1 MTASPG
7 IQPIDPTADGLPR
20 STARGRLFVG
30 TATAL
35 LFLAGALVYWLIIS
49 RDGQIVFLEV
59 CSTILFAILF
69 GWISFS
75 FSIASLGF
83 FVSIARV
90 FHKTKSPKQATH
102 HDADGSQQRTAVLM
116 PVYNESPE
124 SVFAGVKAM
133 FDSLIE
139 TGRSDEFDFF
149 ILSDSTR
156 YEVWLREEE
165 LWRKN
170 CQSANDQHSANP
182 CRIFYRHR
190 SKNTARKSGNIADFC
205 EHWGDRYQFMIILD
219 ADSLVEGKTMT
230 AMVDRISA
238 DQKLGILQVPPVPVG
253 RTSMFARIQQFAADV
268 YGPIYARGFS
278 TWAAGDGNYF
288 GHNAIIRV
296 DAFKRFCHLPVLPG
310 VAPLG
315 GEILSHDFVEAAL
328 MLKNGYR
335 VQIATDIE
343 GSYEE
348 CPTTIQDFAQRD
360 QRWCQGNMQHIAIML
375 GAGLKPFS
383 RLHFLTGIL
392 SYVSAPIW
400 IAFMFVTIAAL
411 IFHNS
416 SNFTEGYT
424 APLTAGLFIASMA
437 MLLIP
442 KLYGLLITA
451 IERKSRFGKSNALTL
466 TISVLLETFTS
477 ILMAPIFA
485 IYHSTFVTSVFT
497 GKSVQWKAQQRDEQG
512 VSWSEAAGNFWK
524 MTLIGVVT
532 TLLVAWLIPSLVFWY
547 GLFSAGLILSI
558 PLAMIVA
565 SSTVG
570 QKLQSLKILSTS
582 SELYPPP
589 ILSSRDDWQ
598 QRIKS
603 VPLDDHET
611 LFKRVLADEA
621 TMMSHCRML
630 YLTNNE
636 NAIAPETQA
645 WVEDVSASGNV
656 SSIPDVIRFKLLTNP
671 DALMAI
677 NEAFSTQARSAG
689 Q

>member
-1 MTASPG
+1 MNA
-7 IQPIDPTADGLPR
+7 
-20 STARGRLFVG
+20 RLFVG
-30 TATAL
+30 CASTL
-35 LFLAGALVYWLIIS
+35 LFLAGLLVYWLIINQ
-49 RDGQIVFLEV
+49 DGQIGFFEV
-59 CSTILFAILF
+59 CSAILFAILF

-83 FVSIARV
+83 LISIARL
-90 FHKTKSPKQATH
+90 FRKPKSTEQAIH
-102 HDADGSQQRTAVLM
+102 NYAVASQQRTAVLM

-133 FDSLIE
+133 FDSLTG
-139 TGRSDEFDFF
+139 TGRANEFDFF

-156 YEVWLREEE
+156 YDVWLQEEE

-170 CQSANDQHSANP
+170 CQTASDQPSVTQ

-205 EHWGDRYQFMIILD
+205 EHWGDRYQFMIVLD
-219 ADSLVEGKTMT
+219 ADSLIEGETMT

-238 DQKLGILQVPPVPVG
+238 NAKLGILQVPPVPVG
-253 RTSMFARIQQFAADV
+253 RSSMFARIQQFAADV

-335 VQIATDIE
+335 VEVATDIE

-348 CPTTIQDFAQRD
+348 CPTTIRDFAQRD

-375 GAGLKPFS
+375 SAGLKPFS

-411 IFHNS
+411 IFDNS
-416 SNFTEGYT
+416 PDFSEGNT
-424 APLTAGLFIASMA
+424 IRLTLGLFVASMA

-442 KLYGLLITA
+442 KLYGLLVTT
-451 IERKSRFGKSNALTL
+451 IERKKRFGKSNALTL
-466 TISVLLETFTS
+466 TLSVLLETLTS

-497 GKSVQWKAQQRDEQG
+497 GKSVQWKAQQRDERG

-532 TLLVAWLIPSLVFWY
+532 TAIVGWLMPSLIVWY
-547 GLFSAGLILSI
+547 GLFSIGLILSI
-558 PLAMIVA
+558 PLAMTVA
-565 SSTVG
+565 SSSVG
-570 QKLQSLKILSTS
+570 KKLQALGILSTS
-582 SELYPPP
+582 SELHPPP
-589 ILSSRDDWQ
+589 ILSGRDRWE

-611 LFKRVLADEA
+611 LFKRVLTDEA
-621 TMMSHCRML
+621 TMLSHCRML

-645 WVEDVSASGNV
+645 CVEEVSASGDA
-656 SSIPDVIRFKLLTNP
+656 SSIPDAIRFKLLTNP